1 MIKSFVGDIA
11 KKMHQGDAREETY
24 YGIFERFLEDHSQE
38 LDAKNATVTALPK
51 KTEAGN
57 PDFRVWDGSHKVIGY
72 VEAKKP
78 GANLDKLQESEQ
90 LQRYRSTFPNVIL
103 TDFFEYRLYKDGEL
117 IDKVS
122 IGRPF
127 VAEKLGEKPPVEN
140 KDAFNSLLESF
151 LSHSA
156 PKTYHASSLAKELA
170 KRTRFLE
177 HVIERE
183 LLEEENQDLEG
194 FFQAFQKYLIA
205 GLDKQQFADLYAQ
218 TVTYGLFAARTRADE
233 TFTRKNAVQFIPSTI
248 GILKDVFQFISYS
261 DLPQN
266 ISWIVDDLSEI
277 LNVADIQ
284 KILNRFYEEGR
295 GNDPI
300 IHFYE
305 TFLAEY
311 NPKVREQRGV
321 YYTPESVV
329 GYIVRSVHQTLK
341 DNFDKPLG
349 LADKSVTVLDPAAGT
364 LTFIAEALRVAVEE
378 YKEHYGSGDISGLI
392 KEHLLEHFYAFELM
406 MAPYAIGH
414 LKMGFVLDELGY
426 EMSDDERFKLY
437 LTNTLEMEDLEQTEL
452 PGMRS
457 LSEES
462 EAAGKVKKDEEVL
475 VILGNPP
482 YSGNS
487 FNDKDWIDNLL
498 KEGYTHENGHSDDG
512 YYKVDGKP
520 LGERNPKMLQD
531 DYVKFIRFAQWKIDQ
546 LGHGIVSMITNHGY
560 LDNPTFRGMRESL
573 MQSFNEIRV
582 LDLHGNYR
590 KKETTPDGSKD
601 ENVFDIQQ
609 GVAIHSMIKN
619 QDKPKSVLRADL
631 YGKRREKY
639 DWLESHDLT
648 NTEWTEIMPQSEFYF
663 FIELDYNLREKY
675 QRYAKLT
682 NIFGSYSTGI
692 KTHRDDFVIDFDM
705 NKLKGRIKTF
715 VNSNENDEWI
725 KERYNLN
732 ETNSWNIKN
741 AREEL
746 KRVELNDYFERI
758 LYRPFDERVL
768 LSSCCRR

>member
-1 MIKSFVGDIA
+1 MVELFIGDIA
-11 KKMHQGDAREETY
+11 KKMRQGDATEETF
-24 YGIFERFLEDHSQE
+24 YGVFERFLEEYSSE
-38 LDAKNATVTALPK
+38 LEANHATVTALPK

-57 PDFRVWDGSHKVIGY
+57 PDYQVWDGNHKLFGY

-78 GANLDKLQESEQ
+78 DANLAKIQESEQ
-90 LQRYRSTFPNVIL
+90 LKRYRSTLPNVKR
-103 TDFFEYRLYKDGEL
+103 TDYFEYRLFKDGEL
-117 IDKVS
+117 VDKVS

-127 VAEKLGEKPPVEN
+127 VAKKLGETPPVE
-140 KDAFNSLLESF
+140 KVEAFNELLETF
-151 LSHSA
+151 LFHSA

-177 HVIERE
+177 HIIERE
-183 LLEEENQDLEG
+183 LVEEENQELNG
-194 FFQAFQKYLIA
+194 FYKAFQKYLIA
-205 GLDKQQFADLYAQ
+205 DLTKEQFADLYAQ

-233 TFTRKNAVQFIPSTI
+233 TITRKNAVQFIPSTI

-284 KILNRFYEEGR
+284 KILTRFYEEGR

-321 YYTPESVV
+321 YYTPEPVV

-341 DNFDKPLG
+341 EDFDKPLG
-349 LADKSVTVLDPAAGT
+349 LADDSVTVLDPAAGT
-364 LTFIAEALRVAVEE
+364 LTFIAEAFRVAVNEF
-378 YKEHYGSGDISGLI
+378 KEQYGSGDVPGLI
-392 KEHLLEHFYAFELM
+392 KEHLLENFYAFELM

-414 LKMGFVLDELGY
+414 LKMGFILDELGY
-426 EMSDDERFKLY
+426 EMTDQERFKLY
-437 LTNTLEMEDLEQTEL
+437 LTNSLEMEELEQTEL
-452 PGMRS
+452 PGMAS

-462 EAAGKVKKDEEVL
+462 KAAGKVKKDEEVL

-487 FNDKDWIDNLL
+487 FNNGEWIDNLL

-512 YYKVDGKP
+512 YYSVDSKP

-546 LGHGIVSMITNHGY
+546 LGHGVVSMITNHGY

-573 MQSFNEIRV
+573 MKSYDEIAV

-590 KKETTPDGSKD
+590 KKETAPDGSED

-619 QDKPKSVLRADL
+619 ENKAKKVIRGDV
-631 YGKRREKY
+631 YGKRAEKY
-639 DWLESHDLT
+639 EWLENHNLSS
-648 NTEWTEIMPQSEFYF
+648 TEWTEISPQSKFYF
-663 FIELDYNLREKY
+663 FTELDYDLRD
-675 QRYAKLT
+675 RYKKFVQVTDLFEEYASGLT
-682 NIFGSYSTGI
+682 
-692 KTHRDDFVIDFDM
+692 THRDHFVIDFELR
-705 NKLKGRIKTF
+705 KLKARIETF
-715 VNSNENDEWI
+715 RSRGKSDDEIAQLFDLQDNRDWKLKEKRKLIQNDDEWVN
-725 KERYNLN
+725 KFR
-732 ETNSWNIKN
+732 
-741 AREEL
+741 
-746 KRVELNDYFERI
+746 
-758 LYRPFDERVL
+758 
-768 LSSCCRR
+768 